1 MGRSGGLVA
10 EGAGVFAVIR
20 AWLVGGVGYAP
31 GCTVVTVSPVGSPS
45 GTESLWASALDS
57 VCWGIFV
64 GRFRQHGGFILGA
77 GLLSWVD
84 G

>member
-1 MGRSGGLVA
+1 MGHSGGLIT
-10 EGAGVFAVIR
+10 EGAGVFTVIQ

-45 GTESLWASALDS
+45 GTESLCASVLDS
-57 VCWGIFV
+57 VCWGTFM
-64 GRFRQHGGFILGA
+64 GRFCQHGGFILGA